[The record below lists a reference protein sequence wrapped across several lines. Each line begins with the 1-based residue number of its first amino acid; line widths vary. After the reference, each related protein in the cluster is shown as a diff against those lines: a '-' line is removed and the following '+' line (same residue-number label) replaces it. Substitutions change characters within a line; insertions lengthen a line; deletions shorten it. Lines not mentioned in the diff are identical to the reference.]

1 MKRRKIAL
9 LLALTLTLTQGMGV
23 AEPVVAEELLTD
35 DGLEQENVLDD
46 SEAALDVL
54 DDEEMAE
61 QENVVA
67 ASETEAPESA
77 DAAANMEL
85 PEVQDENSVTVEGVE
100 VLDDDGDEDDGAQW
114 HYDFGYDCEGTTGSQ
129 SILPKSQVRIKTQ
142 LGWTDNENWQAVEAY
157 TLELDKNSDS
167 MADYKADGT
176 DIIVNTHDKTGDFAF
191 SVNVLVDGK
200 KVTEETFY
208 FIVSSYVL
216 MPEEWIDED
225 GNAVHVEE
233 GESINLIDALHP
245 YLVQYENE
253 TPIRVPDKDY
263 RIVIDSWEDEGE
275 RWYDYDE
282 AGWSLEEASEDG
294 QLTLK
299 RIGSDPTWF
308 ALTAEIKGEDDEWQP
323 VAKREYYMDDENGD
337 DGDDGDHKYD
347 GHIWEDDSPYVMS
360 VHYDGTVGNGDMLP
374 GSEMTIRTELCT
386 KQDLAPVTDYKLDI
400 LEKPDYGTV
409 AVADDGKG
417 ILIRSEEGMPR
428 EDQNLIFVGTVWLPD
443 ENGIYQEAFI
453 KEFFFSVTNTMLT
466 PQELK
471 MNPAIGEV
479 IDISKLG
486 LKMRRYENGSW
497 TELSGDNF
505 KIWVDSGRND
515 ENSPLEYDYDP
526 RAWTLQEL
534 PGGTQTLTRTSGVS
548 TWIGLSGMEKD
559 ADGNWQSLTRKE
571 YDIGATTEVH
581 SHTWQTVSVEKE
593 ATCTA
598 GGSRTEKCASCAAV
612 RAESIPATGSHTW
625 DAGVVTKAATCTETG
640 IRTYTCST
648 CKATRTETIPVA
660 GHKAV
665 TDAAVAATVL
675 TEGKTEG
682 SHCSVCGT
690 ILKSQS
696 TVARLTPT
704 ISLTASSLK
713 MKTSQSTTAFRA
725 SGFAV
730 GDSVVRVISS
740 NEKVVKVTDV
750 KSDGTFKLTA
760 GKKAGTATVTVYL
773 ASTGEKSFKVTVQK
787 TAVRTTKITTTA
799 KELTM
804 VKGSTYKQLASTVTV
819 APVTSKE
826 KVTYAS
832 SNKKVAA
839 VNAKGVITAKKVGT
853 AKITIRSGKKK
864 TVVTVKVT
872 GVKTTNLTGVP
883 ETKTVSK
890 GKTFRIKAK
899 AVPKNTDEKI
909 TYTSS
914 NKKVV
919 TVTSKGV
926 VKGIRKG
933 TATITVRSGSVVKTC
948 KVTVK

>member
-1 MKRRKIAL
+1 
-9 LLALTLTLTQGMGV
+9 
-23 AEPVVAEELLTD
+23 
-35 DGLEQENVLDD
+35 
-46 SEAALDVL
+46 
-54 DDEEMAE
+54 
-61 QENVVA
+61 
-67 ASETEAPESA
+67 
-77 DAAANMEL
+77 
-85 PEVQDENSVTVEGVE
+85 
-100 VLDDDGDEDDGAQW
+100 
-114 HYDFGYDCEGTTGSQ
+114 
-129 SILPKSQVRIKTQ
+129 
-142 LGWTDNENWQAVEAY
+142 
-157 TLELDKNSDS
+157 
-167 MADYKADGT
+167 
-176 DIIVNTHDKTGDFAF
+176 
-191 SVNVLVDGK
+191 
-200 KVTEETFY
+200 
-208 FIVSSYVL
+208 
-216 MPEEWIDED
+216 
-225 GNAVHVEE
+225 
-233 GESINLIDALHP
+233 
-245 YLVQYENE
+245 
-253 TPIRVPDKDY
+253 
-263 RIVIDSWEDEGE
+263 
-275 RWYDYDE
+275 
-282 AGWSLEEASEDG
+282 
-294 QLTLK
+294 
-299 RIGSDPTWF
+299 
-308 ALTAEIKGEDDEWQP
+308 
-323 VAKREYYMDDENGD
+323 
-337 DGDDGDHKYD
+337 
-347 GHIWEDDSPYVMS
+347 
-360 VHYDGTVGNGDMLP
+360 
-374 GSEMTIRTELCT
+374 
-386 KQDLAPVTDYKLDI
+386 
-400 LEKPDYGTV
+400 
-409 AVADDGKG
+409 
-417 ILIRSEEGMPR
+417 
-428 EDQNLIFVGTVWLPD
+428 
-443 ENGIYQEAFI
+443 
-453 KEFFFSVTNTMLT
+453 
-466 PQELK
+466 
-471 MNPAIGEV
+471 
-479 IDISKLG
+479 
-486 LKMRRYENGSW
+486 
-497 TELSGDNF
+497 
-505 KIWVDSGRND
+505 
-515 ENSPLEYDYDP
+515 
-526 RAWTLQEL
+526 
-534 PGGTQTLTRTSGVS
+534 
-548 TWIGLSGMEKD
+548 MEKD